1 MDGSMRRKVSAKN
14 IKLKRAYEPPDSDD
28 GTRILI
34 DRLWPR
40 GLSKERVAIDLW
52 MKDIAP
58 STELRKWFAHDPAR
72 WDEFC
77 RRYAKEAHQHSELLD
92 RLRSLA
98 RRGPITLVYS
108 ARDEEHNVA
117 VELRRLILGTG

>member
-1 MDGSMRRKVSAKN
+1 MNRKVSAKN
-14 IKLKRAYEPPDSDD
+14 IKLKRAYEPPASDD

-34 DRLWPR
+34 DRLGPR

-58 STELRKWFAHDPAR
+58 STELRKWFAHDSAR

-77 RRYAKEAHQHSELLD
+77 RRYAKEAYQDSELLD

-108 ARDEEHNVA
+108 AVTRSINA